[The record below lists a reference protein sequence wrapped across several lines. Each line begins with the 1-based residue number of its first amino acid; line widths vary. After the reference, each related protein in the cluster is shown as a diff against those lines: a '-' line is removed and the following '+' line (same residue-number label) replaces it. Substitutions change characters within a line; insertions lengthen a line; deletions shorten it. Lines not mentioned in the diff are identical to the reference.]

1 MTVWSEPS
9 PPLHTLVC
17 NSNKQVQSLPGD
29 YVNLAGWGLQ
39 WDSDNQKYQLDS
51 TMKLINLQVHSKEE
65 CEEDYFSADAARDA
79 GMKPNDL
86 RKQIPQVRH
95 IF

>member
-1 MTVWSEPS
+1 MSRGDGVWPA
-9 PPLHTLVC
+9 LFTC
-17 NSNKQVQSLPGD
+17 FNMIKQVQSLPGD

-65 CEEDYFSADAARDA
+65 CEDDYFSPDAARDA

-86 RKQIPQVRH
+86 RKQIPQVRY
-95 IF
+95 IL

>member
-1 MTVWSEPS
+1 M
-9 PPLHTLVC
+9 
-17 NSNKQVQSLPGD
+17 
-29 YVNLAGWGLQ
+29 AGWGLQ

-65 CEEDYFSADAARDA
+65 CDEDYFSPEAARDA

-86 RKQIPQVRH
+86 RKQIPQVRY
-95 IF
+95 IFLAQGAFKNYIDQNYQLLTSVHVNVDV

>member
-1 MTVWSEPS
+1 
-9 PPLHTLVC
+9 
-17 NSNKQVQSLPGD
+17 
-29 YVNLAGWGLQ
+29 
-39 WDSDNQKYQLDS
+39 
-51 TMKLINLQVHSKEE
+51 MKLINLQVHSKEE